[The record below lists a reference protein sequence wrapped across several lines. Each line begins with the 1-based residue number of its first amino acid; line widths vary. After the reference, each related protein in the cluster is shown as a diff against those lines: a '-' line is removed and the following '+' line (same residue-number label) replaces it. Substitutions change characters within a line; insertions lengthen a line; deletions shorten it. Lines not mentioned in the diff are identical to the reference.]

1 MQLKTILNRVQ
12 KFKRFVYGEARWEN
26 GSDGEVLVIEVRPRQ
41 NSRPI
46 CSGCHRP
53 APGYDRL
60 QPRLFEFVPLWGI
73 AVFFLYVMRRVDCKR
88 CGVKVE
94 AVPWAE
100 GKQTLTRAYMHFLA
114 TWAKRMS
121 WKEVAEIF
129 RTSWEKVYRS
139 VEWIVE
145 WGLAHRDLTGITA
158 IGIDE
163 LLWRKGHQY
172 ISVVYQI
179 DAHCRRLLWVGRD
192 RTAAT
197 VNTFFDEFGE
207 QRIENLRFICS
218 DMWKQ
223 FIDVIR
229 RRAPQALHVLDRFH
243 IVSYLNRA
251 IDLVRA
257 QEVKELK
264 RKGFEPILKRTR
276 WCLLKRPENRTEL
289 QNVRL
294 AELLQYNLKIV
305 RSFLLKEDFQFFW
318 EYTSPHWAGCFLDNW
333 CSRTMRSKIEPM
345 KKVARMLRAHRE
357 LLLNWFR
364 ARKQISAGVVEGFN
378 NKAKLTT
385 RKAYGFRTFRTIQV
399 ALYHNLGA
407 LPEPE
412 MPHRFC

>member
-12 KFKRFVYGEARWEN
+12 KFKRFVYGDVRWEN
-26 GSDGEVLVIEVRPRQ
+26 GGDGEVLVVEVRPRR
-41 NSRPI
+41 NSQPI
-46 CSGCHRP
+46 CSGCKQ
-53 APGYDRL
+53 PGPSYDKL

-94 AVPWAE
+94 AVPWAD

-129 RTSWEKVYRS
+129 HTSWEKVYRS

-145 WGLAHRDLTGITA
+145 WGLAHRDLSGITA

-172 ISVVYQI
+172 VSVVYQI
-179 DAHCRRLLWVGRD
+179 DAHCRRLLWVGKD
-192 RTAAT
+192 RTVAT
-197 VNTFFDEFGE
+197 VNEFFKEFGAE
-207 QRIENLRFICS
+207 RTKQLKFICS

-229 RRAPQALHVLDRFH
+229 RKAPEALHVLDRFH

-251 IDLVRA
+251 IDHVRA
-257 QEVKELK
+257 QEVKDLK

-276 WCLLKRPENRTEL
+276 WCLLKRRENRTEA
-289 QNVRL
+289 QNIKL
-294 AELLQYNLKIV
+294 KELLQYNLKIV

-318 EYTSPHWAGCFLDNW
+318 EYTSPHWAGRFLDNW
-333 CSRTMRSKIEPM
+333 CRQTMRSKIEPM
-345 KKVARMLRAHRE
+345 KKVARMLRSHRE

-364 ARKQISAGVVEGFN
+364 ARKEISAGMVEGFN

-385 RKAYGFRTFRTIQV
+385 RKAYGFRTFRAIQV
-399 ALYHNLGA
+399 ALYHNLAA